1 MEVEIASVIK
11 EIFALTYMLYV
22 YYITCV
28 SV

>member
-1 MEVEIASVIK
+1 MGVEIASVIK
-11 EIFALTYMLYV
+11 GIFVLTYMLYV

>member
-11 EIFALTYMLYV
+11 GIFVLTYMLYV
-22 YYITCV
+22 YYITSV